1 MENKKPLTKLQK
13 EALIAKIIKNSE
25 KNPEYKK
32 HVENRIKE
40 ITNK

>member
-1 MENKKPLTKLQK
+1 MENKKPLTKLQR
-13 EALIAKIIKNSE
+13 EALIATIIKNAE

-32 HVENRIKE
+32 HVENRIKQ